1 MSLHQLLP
9 LRVGSQIRT
18 VDGCM
23 MWVISHH
30 EILGRLMINMLS
42 RPRTRDEYDL
52 YRSEITEQI
61 DILIWYWMCIVR
73 IVNSLSIAS
82 TLYQTTR
89 RHVPEES
96 RIHSNR
102 LANSTATS

>member
-1 MSLHQLLP
+1 M
-9 LRVGSQIRT
+9 T
-18 VDGCM
+18 DM
-23 MWVISHH
+23 F
-30 EILGRLMINMLS
+30 S
-42 RPRTRDEYDL
+42 RPRTRDEHEL
-52 YRSEITEQI
+52 YRSETTEQI
-61 DILIWYWMCIVR
+61 DTILIWYWICIVK
-73 IVNSLSIAS
+73 IVNRLPTAS